1 MTTRNADD
9 ISTEGGPGSQQLA
22 RPGPR
27 TPQGKQRTK
36 YNATKHGFAAMVLKG
51 GAFGESEGDY
61 KNLVASFR
69 QAHQPVGGFEEFLVE
84 KLAFLALRMIAV
96 YKADAKIAPLL
107 FDLIRKS
114 LTEDHSFDIM
124 ELVNKKEAIVQLTP
138 ELLLRYEGSLERQFD
153 RTLTQLERVQRMRL
167 GQPVP
172 PPVKVELS
180 T

>member
-1 MTTRNADD
+1 VTTRSADD
-9 ISTEGGPGSQQLA
+9 VNTEGGPGSQRLA

-51 GAFGESEGDY
+51 GAFGESDGDY
-61 KNLVASFR
+61 KELVASFR
-69 QAHQPVGGFEEFLVE
+69 KARQPVGGFEEFLVE
-84 KLAFLALRMIAV
+84 KLAFLALRMIGV

-107 FDLIRKS
+107 FELIRKS
-114 LTEDHSFDIM
+114 LTEDPSFDIL
-124 ELVNKKEAIVQLTP
+124 ELVNKKEAIVQVTP
-138 ELLLRYEGSLERQFD
+138 ELLLRYETSLERHFD
-153 RTLTQLERVQRMRL
+153 RILIQLERLQRMRL

-180 T
+180 